1 MVPWDEQGVSLGYAH
16 RFWDML
22 HDCDQ
27 DEACFMILYHESD
40 QDKAL
45 KGNDGY
51 KNSTLV
57 MRHLRQL
64 AKFETIEAEAV
75 SA

>member
-1 MVPWDEQGVSLGYAH
+1 MCHWVTLIVFE
-16 RFWDML
+16 ML
-22 HDCDQ
+22 HDSDQ
-27 DEACFMILYHESD
+27 DEACFMILYHDSD

-51 KNSTLV
+51 KNSTLL
-57 MRHLRQL
+57 MRQLRQL